1 MGTERPDP
9 GALYI
14 DREIRIFTGADAE
27 TLLAEDSDSHYVD
40 ARGGIHSVDRDRWLE
55 AQHCEHRHWFGNEA
69 NTADDHNF
77 ENARWFAGFESIR
90 GRHFPRAIE
99 LGCGPF
105 TNLRIVA
112 RMCTIDSCDLLDPL
126 IDQYLGH
133 RNAFYSKDRLSV
145 LAGSTPLYGRLHKRL
160 PPFVTRLASRVGPS
174 VPVRRTIASGIEDFE
189 VEPGIYDLVVL
200 INVLEHCWD
209 ADAVLRNIDLMM
221 PSGGTLVFADV
232 AFDRDDLGAVS
243 NRQRDAAHPLRVLE
257 STVSEFLAR
266 YRPSFHSRVATSA
279 GLYRNCTMHYFIGE
293 KL

>member
-1 MGTERPDP
+1 MSVERSDL
-9 GALYI
+9 GAIYI
-14 DREIRIFTGADAE
+14 DREVRVFTGATAE
-27 TLLAEDSDSHYVD
+27 ALLAEDSDSHHVD

-77 ENARWFAGFESIR
+77 ENARWFAGYESIR
-90 GRHFPRAIE
+90 GRQFPLAIE

-133 RNAFYSKDRLSV
+133 RNAFYSKERLSV
-145 LAGSTPLYGRLHKRL
+145 LAGSTPLYGRLHKRV
-160 PPFVTRLASRVGPS
+160 PPFVTSLVRRVGPS

-189 VEPGIYDLVVL
+189 VEAGVYDLVVL

-209 ADAVLRNIDLMM
+209 ADAVLRKIDLMLR
-221 PSGGTLVFADV
+221 SGGTLVFADV

-243 NRQRDAAHPLRVLE
+243 NRQRDAAHPLRVLDL
-257 STVSEFLAR
+257 TITDFLASFQ
-266 YRPSFHSRVATSA
+266 PSFHSRVATSA
-279 GLYRNCTMHYFIGE
+279 GLYSNCTMHYFIGE